1 MNSRQRKTLAAVFT
15 DPVNPSIAWADVEA
29 LLVAVGC
36 ERREG
41 SGSRVRFML
50 RGLVLAV
57 HRPHP
62 RKEAKP
68 YQVREVRGFLE
79 RLDIRP

>member
-1 MNSRQRKTLAAVFT
+1 VNSKQKKTLQAIFAEPISAT
-15 DPVNPSIAWADVEA
+15 IEWRAIES

-36 ERREG
+36 RMSEG
-41 SGSRVRFML
+41 AGSRVRFE
-50 RGLVLAV
+50 RHGVFLAV

-68 YQVREVRGFLE
+68 YQVRAVREFLSKIE
-79 RLDIRP
+79 MSS

>member
-1 MNSRQRKTLAAVFT
+1 MNNRRLKTLAAVFA
-15 DPVNPSIAWADVEA
+15 DPVKPGIAWEDIEA
-29 LLVAVGC
+29 LLVAIGC
-36 ERREG
+36 EKREG
-41 SGSRVRFML
+41 AGSRVRFML

-68 YQVREVRGFLE
+68 YQLREVRGFLE
-79 RLDIRP
+79 KLGIRP